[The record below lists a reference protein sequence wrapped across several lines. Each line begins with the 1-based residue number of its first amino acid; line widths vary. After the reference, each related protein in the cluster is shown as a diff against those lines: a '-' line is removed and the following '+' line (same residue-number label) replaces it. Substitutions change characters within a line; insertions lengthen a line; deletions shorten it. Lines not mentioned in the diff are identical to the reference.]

1 MESIQYHLSIE
12 VCQTAEEAIQKG
24 FIYSLPEY
32 RPINIQKVV
41 VVRDGTNKGNPTV
54 DLSKT
59 ATKCTAKAGTARA
72 CTWSCRC
79 QMNTR
84 K

>member
-54 DLSKT
+54 DLLLVDENGQKYVVGLT
-59 ATKCTAKAGTARA
+59 GALIKMIPCAPD
-72 CTWSCRC
+72 
-79 QMNTR
+79 N
-84 K
+84 